1 MNKTILILSSA
12 LLLMMFFGGCSDEKA
27 NDLEDRTLSIR
38 ELKQEMEKIALSTD
52 QTPCMYTE
60 VMFLEK

>member
-1 MNKTILILSSA
+1 MQRSFLILSSA
-12 LLLMMFFGGCSDEKA
+12 LILLVFAAGCSDEKA

-52 QTPCMYTE
+52 QTPRMYTE

>member
-1 MNKTILILSSA
+1 MLFA
-12 LLLMMFFGGCSDEKA
+12 GGCSDEKA
-27 NDLEDRTLSIR
+27 NDPEDRTLSIR

>member
-1 MNKTILILSSA
+1 MKLSLILS
-12 LLLMMFFGGCSDEKA
+12 LLLLFAGGCSDEKA